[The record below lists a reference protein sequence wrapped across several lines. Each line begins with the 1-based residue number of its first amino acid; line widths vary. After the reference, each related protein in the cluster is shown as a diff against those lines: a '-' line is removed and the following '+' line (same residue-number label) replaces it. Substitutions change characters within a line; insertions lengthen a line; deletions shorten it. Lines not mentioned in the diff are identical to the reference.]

1 MRKDKSKLENL
12 WRIQSCQIT
21 RAGQATCTMERG
33 NIVLSNKQE
42 FNLGNARACLGL
54 EPPMLRPLKKFET
67 LGQQSPSQVELVDL
81 IPSNT

>member
-1 MRKDKSKLENL
+1 MRTCGRFRAATLPGHA
-12 WRIQSCQIT
+12 T
-21 RAGQATCTMERG
+21 RTMERG

-54 EPPMLRPLKKFET
+54 EPPMLRTIKKFET

-81 IPSNT
+81 ILSNT